1 MFRTLYGDG
10 SGFTYRL
17 GPFNDLLI
25 ALCAKQ
31 SVATVI
37 TSNLAEFNR
46 IKERLQGLSVASPDM
61 ERTIPR
67 RKT

>member
-1 MFRTLYGDG
+1 MFRTLYGDV
-10 SGFTYRL
+10 SGFTDRL
-17 GPFNDLLI
+17 GPVNDLLI
-25 ALCAKQ
+25 ALTAKQ
-31 SVATVI
+31 IGATVI

-46 IKERLQGLSVASPDM
+46 IKDQLQGLSVASPDM